1 MKRLSHK
8 FLLLLCLCLSILASA
23 VYAQDTQRDQPITIE
38 ADRVD
43 VDDAKG
49 MSVYRGNVILR
60 QGAMTLWA
68 DELHL
73 QTTAQ
78 RELSSV
84 KAIGKPAKFKQE
96 ESAEAGE
103 LRGHA
108 LQITYDVTTE
118 YMLFTGEA
126 YFWQCGDEMSGDEVE
141 YHGQQ
146 AVMKARKVEGGQG
159 RVTVTLQPRE
169 DGQQTSPG
177 CRK

>member
-8 FLLLLCLCLSILASA
+8 YLLLVWLGLSILTSA
-23 VYAQDTQRDQPITIE
+23 VYAQDAQRDQPVTIE

-49 MSVYRGNVILR
+49 ISVYLGNVILR

-84 KAIGKPAKFKQE
+84 KAVGQPAKFKQD

-108 LQITYDVTTE
+108 TQITYDVTTE
-118 YMLFTGEA
+118 YMLFSGEA

-146 AVMKARKVEGGQG
+146 ALVKARKVEGGQG
-159 RVTVTLQPRE
+159 RVQVTLQPRE
-169 DGQQTSPG
+169 NGQHASPA
-177 CRK
+177 CQK